1 MKKAAFPYDSLPDL
15 NELPDFLK
23 NNKRANANFS
33 HPLLNMISAD
43 QLIERYSEVFP
54 DTYGADRIFIDYFIT
69 DAMQSDFPLIARDFY
84 IHEFANFPNY
94 EDVLSPD
101 INNYSEPPEQ
111 MFIRL
116 TLALMVNAL
125 HSGSEYTKALFL
137 YLYKTY
143 YKQEYK
149 TLKRFRSISRDELL
163 SLSDSED
170 RDASFIGNMARILFI
185 ARLLGIE
192 INAD

>member
-1 MKKAAFPYDSLPDL
+1 
-15 NELPDFLK
+15 
-23 NNKRANANFS
+23 
-33 HPLLNMISAD
+33 
-43 QLIERYSEVFP
+43 
-54 DTYGADRIFIDYFIT
+54 
-69 DAMQSDFPLIARDFY
+69 
-84 IHEFANFPNY
+84 
-94 EDVLSPD
+94 
-101 INNYSEPPEQ
+101 
-111 MFIRL
+111 
-116 TLALMVNAL
+116 MVNAL

-192 INAD
+192 INADCHVVYVYVKHRNEATADSAAILLGSYLSQVFAHRVLGPDRPAVARVKTLSIRKLVVKLETGVSLRQAKAALRVR